1 MEWIKCSERM
11 PGSGITVLGYCVCNS
26 NFSGIYTMRKP
37 VIEAKNS
44 KQDTRLIKH
53 ERVTHWMP
61 LPEPP
66 SE

>member
-11 PGSGITVLGYCVCNS
+11 PESGITVLGYCVCNS

-53 ERVTHWMP
+53 ERVTCH
-61 LPEPP
+61 ERCN
-66 SE
+66 

>member
-11 PGSGITVLGYCVCNS
+11 PESGITVLGYCVCNS

-53 ERVTHWMP
+53 ERVT
-61 LPEPP
+61 
-66 SE
+66 

>member
-1 MEWIKCSERM
+1 
-11 PGSGITVLGYCVCNS
+11 CNS